1 MFVVSYARML
11 VGSRLVD
18 FTLEPDRHA
27 RSKQSVTAKSRH
39 ATDIDL
45 ITAVLASR
53 SSLNATTRSNI
64 ARLCLR
70 LVAHD
75 FEMSHHELLTDDY
88 VAGLLAQDAK
98 DCSLKYSAMGMEAF
112 RDNKKPASGPK
123 PNTRF
128 LRHIIRDTD
137 AHNKALLAKETA
149 ESKARLSHLEHA
161 EETRR
166 RKAHPDVRDI
176 RRRQMGDIHAILG
189 GRKRPREDGGRD
201 SRQKLRD
208 KENDTHTDIQDNR
221 ASPIRTDLFGDR
233 ADSRQRHY
241 RLSERDSDRK
251 PAPSDRHK
259 QKRERSRGHGCAEF
273 SEDDENKE
281 RRRRSTRRRS
291 RSPRDEHDG
300 RDERRRRHRHRS
312 RDRWSRTR
320 CSSPKRDAKPTT
332 LLRED
337 DSDPLEDF
345 IGPAPPANH
354 RGRGTIGGAAALDRR
369 FSETYD
375 PKLDVGMEDG
385 DDDPW
390 DEAVESYRDRQK
402 MRLNQDQRMKEAGF
416 SEEQIQRAKGSQ
428 KKAEP
433 HVVWSKAGEKREWD
447 KGKGLSAEGDG
458 NRDVGRDVGRMPS
471 VMQSTLFSEDL

>member
-1 MFVVSYARML
+1 M
-11 VGSRLVD
+11 SR
-18 FTLEPDRHA
+18 
-27 RSKQSVTAKSRH
+27 
-39 ATDIDL
+39 
-45 ITAVLASR
+45 
-53 SSLNATTRSNI
+53 
-64 ARLCLR
+64 
-70 LVAHD
+70 
-75 FEMSHHELLTDDY
+75 HELLTDDY

-161 EETRR
+161 EEARR
-166 RKAHPDVRDI
+166 RKSHPDVRDI

-189 GRKRPREDGGRD
+189 GKKHPREDGGRGARQKTRDKDKDRQDSSASPIGADLFRDRDD
-201 SRQKLRD
+201 SRQ
-208 KENDTHTDIQDNR
+208 HQ
-221 ASPIRTDLFGDR
+221 F
-233 ADSRQRHY
+233 
-241 RLSERDSDRK
+241 RLSERERDRDRK
-251 PAPSDRHK
+251 HTASGQHR
-259 QKRERSRGHGCAEF
+259 REKERPRGHRYAEF
-273 SEDDENKE
+273 SEDDDNKE
-281 RRRRSTRRRS
+281 TRRRS
-291 RSPRDEHDG
+291 RRHRSRSPRNEHDG

-312 RDRWSRTR
+312 RDRSRTR
-320 CSSPKRDAKPTT
+320 RSSPKHDAKPAT
-332 LLRED
+332 LQRED

-345 IGPAPPANH
+345 IGPPPPPPNH

-369 FSETYD
+369 FSESYD
-375 PKLDVGMEDG
+375 PKLDVGMDDG

-416 SEEQIQRAKGSQ
+416 TAEQIQRAKGPE

-447 KGKGLSAEGDG
+447 KGKGLSAEDG
-458 NRDVGRDVGRMPS
+458 GHHDVGQVPS